1 MLSDLALHLLNQRE
15 AVLIQVVTA
24 VPVEILEKFFR
35 RGKQLGMADLKFLF
49 G

>member
-1 MLSDLALHLLNQRE
+1 MLSDLVLHLLSQRE

-35 RGKQLGMADLKFLF
+35 RGKQPGMADLQFLL